1 MRIVALSV
9 ASVFLGFMMAV
20 AWADH
25 HEAGANGAKYSIKDV
40 MKKAHKEGLLK
51 KVLGEEASEQQK
63 LQLLDLY
70 LSLLENEPPQGSEES
85 WVIKSGTAIVA
96 AAKVAVGRDGA
107 VADLKSATNCKA
119 CHQAHKPP
127 SD

>member
-1 MRIVALSV
+1 MKYMALSV
-9 ASVFLGFMMAV
+9 ASVFLGLMLSV

-25 HEAGANGAKYSIKDV
+25 HEAGEHGAKYTTKEV

-51 KVLGEEASEQQK
+51 KVLGNQASEQQK

-85 WVIKSGTAIVA
+85 WVMKSGTAIVA

-119 CHQAHKPP
+119 CHEVHKPP